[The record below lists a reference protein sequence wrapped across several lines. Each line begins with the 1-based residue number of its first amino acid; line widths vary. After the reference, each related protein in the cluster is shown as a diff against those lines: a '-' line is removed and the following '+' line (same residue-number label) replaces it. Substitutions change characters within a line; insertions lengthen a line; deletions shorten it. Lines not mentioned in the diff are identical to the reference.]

1 MVANCAAVAA
11 SCRTDRVGSPSML
24 PRLEPRQPLHPVSK
38 AGFSGQPKLEI
49 IRFYVQSYYK
59 VEYKVRNRLQIPV
72 FSASNSIVYPSRQ
85 LLGRLYMHNDR

>member
-59 VEYKVRNRLQIPV
+59 VEYKVLT
-72 FSASNSIVYPSRQ
+72 SSITNPRVGVIAIAMKQ
-85 LLGRLYMHNDR
+85 ENGIL